1 MNHRFTGIWP
11 ALVTPF
17 HDGGDA
23 VDHAGLKGLVQRF
36 AAAGVAGIVACA
48 TTGEAATLSQDERL
62 AVLDSVLE
70 AAPGLPLVAGL
81 SGIDPRLM
89 LAELEAIRQR
99 PIAGILVPP
108 PSYVRPSQAA
118 IVRFYEDIAAP
129 GVPVI
134 IYNIPYRT
142 GVRIERDTFRELARI
157 PGLVAVKDCGGDI
170 ALTQELIA
178 EGRFDVLTG
187 EDMQIFST
195 LCLGG
200 AGAITASA
208 HVRPDLFVK
217 MAQALADGDLAA
229 ARQIQAALRPMIET
243 LFAEPSPAPVKAALA
258 ALGLIGD
265 TVRRPLLAASPALR
279 DVLAGHARGLEEMAW
294 TAPGGR
300 PRHGTAASSFPAAAH
315 D

>member
-23 VDHAGLKGLVQRF
+23 VDHDALHRLVRRF
-36 AAAGVAGIVACA
+36 ADAGVAGIVACA
-48 TTGEAATLSQDERL
+48 TTGEAATLSQAERL

-81 SGIDPRLM
+81 SGIDPRAM
-89 LAELEAIRQR
+89 LAELEAIRRR

-108 PSYVRPSQAA
+108 PSYVRPSQTA
-118 IVRFYEDIAAP
+118 IVRFYDSVAAP

-134 IYNIPYRT
+134 VYNIPYRT

-157 PGLVAVKDCGGDI
+157 PGLVAVKDCGGDT

-178 EGRFDVLTG
+178 GGRFDVLAG
-187 EDMQIFST
+187 EDLQIFTT

-200 AGAITASA
+200 AGAIAASA

-217 MAQALADGDLAA
+217 MAAALAAGDLAT
-229 ARQIQAALRPMIET
+229 ARRIQAALRPLIES

-258 ALGLIGD
+258 AIGLIGD
-265 TVRRPLLAASPALR
+265 AVRPPLLAASPSLR
-279 DVLAGHARGLEEMAW
+279 DELARQMRGLEAL
-294 TAPGGR
+294 A
-300 PRHGTAASSFPAAAH
+300 
-315 D
+315 

>member
-23 VDHAGLKGLVQRF
+23 VDHGALQRLVRRF
-36 AAAGVAGIVACA
+36 ADAGVAGIVACA
-48 TTGEAATLSQDERL
+48 TTGEAGTLSQDERL

-81 SGIDPRLM
+81 SGIDPRAM
-89 LAELEAIRQR
+89 LAELEAIRRR

-118 IVRFYEDIAAP
+118 IVRFYDSVAAP

-134 IYNIPYRT
+134 VYNIPYRT

-157 PGLVAVKDCGGDI
+157 PGLVAVKDCGGDT

-178 EGRFDVLTG
+178 GGRFDVLAG
-187 EDMQIFST
+187 EDLQIFTT

-200 AGAITASA
+200 AGAIAASA

-217 MAQALADGDLAA
+217 MAAALAAGDLAT
-229 ARQIQAALRPMIET
+229 ARRIQAALRPLIES

-258 ALGLIGD
+258 AIGLIGD
-265 TVRRPLLAASPALR
+265 TVRPPLLAASPSLR
-279 DVLAGHARGLEEMAW
+279 DELARQMRGLEAL
-294 TAPGGR
+294 A
-300 PRHGTAASSFPAAAH
+300 
-315 D
+315 

>member
-23 VDHAGLKGLVQRF
+23 VDHGALQRLVRRF
-36 AAAGVAGIVACA
+36 ADAGVAGIVACA
-48 TTGEAATLSQDERL
+48 TTGEAGTLSQDERL

-70 AAPGLPLVAGL
+70 SAPGLPLVAGL
-81 SGIDPRLM
+81 SGIDPRAM
-89 LAELEAIRQR
+89 LAELEAIRRR

-118 IVRFYEDIAAP
+118 IVRFYDSVAAP

-134 IYNIPYRT
+134 VYNIPYRT

-157 PGLVAVKDCGGDI
+157 PGLVAVKDCGGDT

-178 EGRFDVLTG
+178 GGRFDVLAG
-187 EDMQIFST
+187 EDLQIFTT

-200 AGAITASA
+200 AGAIAASA

-217 MAQALADGDLAA
+217 MAAALAAGDLAT
-229 ARQIQAALRPMIET
+229 ARRIQAALRPLIES

-258 ALGLIGD
+258 AIGLIGD
-265 TVRRPLLAASPALR
+265 TVRPPLLAASPSLR
-279 DVLAGHARGLEEMAW
+279 DELARQMRGLEAL
-294 TAPGGR
+294 A
-300 PRHGTAASSFPAAAH
+300 
-315 D
+315 

>member
-23 VDHAGLKGLVQRF
+23 VDHGALHRLVRRF
-36 AAAGVAGIVACA
+36 ADAGVAGIVACA
-48 TTGEAATLSQDERL
+48 TTGEAGTLSQDERL

-70 AAPGLPLVAGL
+70 SAPGLPLVAGL
-81 SGIDPRLM
+81 SGIDPRAM
-89 LAELEAIRQR
+89 LAELEAIRRR

-118 IVRFYEDIAAP
+118 IVRFYDSVAAP

-134 IYNIPYRT
+134 VYNIPYRT

-157 PGLVAVKDCGGDI
+157 PGLVAVKDCGGDT

-178 EGRFDVLTG
+178 GGRFDVLAG
-187 EDMQIFST
+187 EDLQIFTT

-200 AGAITASA
+200 AGAIAASA

-217 MAQALADGDLAA
+217 MAAALAAGDLAT
-229 ARQIQAALRPMIET
+229 ARRIQAALRPLIES

-258 ALGLIGD
+258 AIGLIGD
-265 TVRRPLLAASPALR
+265 TVRPPLLAASPSLR
-279 DVLAGHARGLEEMAW
+279 DELARQMRGLEAL
-294 TAPGGR
+294 A
-300 PRHGTAASSFPAAAH
+300 
-315 D
+315 

>member
-17 HDGGDA
+17 HHDGVC
-23 VDHAGLKGLVQRF
+23 VDHDALRGLVQRF
-36 AAAGVAGIVACA
+36 ADAGVAGIVACA
-48 TTGEAATLSQDERL
+48 TTGEAGTLSEKERL

-70 AAPGLPLVAGL
+70 AAPHLPLVAGL
-81 SGIDPRLM
+81 SGIDPRPM
-89 LAELEAIRQR
+89 LAELEAIRER
-99 PIAGILVPP
+99 PIAAILVPP
-108 PSYVRPSQAA
+108 PSYVRPSQTA

-134 IYNIPYRT
+134 VYNIPYRT

-157 PGLVAVKDCGGDI
+157 PGLVAVKDCGGDT

-178 EGRFDVLTG
+178 QGRFDVLTG
-187 EDMQIFST
+187 EDLQIFT
-195 LCLGG
+195 PLCLGG

-217 MAQALADGDLAA
+217 MAHALAAGELET
-229 ARQIQAALRPMIET
+229 ARQIQAALRPVIEN

-258 ALGLIGD
+258 AIGLISD
-265 TVRRPLLAASPALR
+265 AVRRPLLAASPALR
-279 DVLAGHARGLEEMAW
+279 DALARQMSGLDAL
-294 TAPGGR
+294 T
-300 PRHGTAASSFPAAAH
+300 
-315 D
+315 